1 MFVIQILF
9 LFSVGDRVH
18 LETIVSLSKEKTPQP
33 KRSQHKKLGT
43 LWFLDAMN
51 RRWSSIHGTD

>member
-18 LETIVSLSKEKTPQP
+18 SETIVSLSKEKPPQP
-33 KRSQHKKLGT
+33 KWRQHKQLGT
-43 LWFLDAMN
+43 LWFLDAVN
-51 RRWSSIHGTD
+51 RRWSSSHGTD

>member
-18 LETIVSLSKEKTPQP
+18 SETIVSLSKEKTHQP
-33 KRSQHKKLGT
+33 KLRQHKKLGT
-43 LWFLDAMN
+43 TWFLDSLN
-51 RRWSSIHGTD
+51 RRWSSSHGTD